1 MTGAA
6 QQQLKTGIAGLDDVL
21 NGGLPAGHL
30 YLVQGDPGVGKT
42 TLGLQVLLATVKRGE
57 RALYISLAETVA
69 EVRQVARSHG
79 WDLTGIAMV
88 DARQAVDSEQDEDNT
103 IFHPSEVELRETIEL
118 LFQEVARVKPD
129 LLVLDSL
136 TELRLLAQLEVQ
148 FRRQVMRL
156 RDRFSSAG
164 TTVLLLDDRAGTS
177 RGTELQSLAHG
188 VISLEMM
195 PQGYG
200 AERRRLRISKLR
212 GLRFRGG
219 FHDYR
224 IDTGGIV
231 VFPRLV
237 AAEHRGRV
245 EPSSATTGNEQFDLM
260 LGGGLDRGTSTLVL
274 GPAGS
279 GKSSLTMQFATAA
292 ARRGERVAV
301 FLFDEGLET
310 LRTRAMAL
318 DIGFDDLE
326 ASGLLLIQQVDPA
339 ELAPDELVQRIR
351 NEVETKDCRMVVIDS
366 LNGYMHAMPDE
377 KFLTVQLH
385 ELLSYLAQHGVTTI
399 LVMSQRGMVGPM
411 SSPPVDVSYVA
422 DSVILT
428 RFFEAHG
435 RVRKA
440 ISVVKKRTGIH
451 EDTIRELQLG
461 PGGVKLGDPLK
472 DFRGVLTGVP
482 EFVGG
487 APEHGGGVPEYTGG
501 SETLLERAR

>member
-1 MTGAA
+1 MTVVAA
-6 QQQLKTGIAGLDDVL
+6 QQLKTGIVGLDDVL
-21 NGGLPAGHL
+21 NGGLPSGHL
-30 YLVQGDPGVGKT
+30 YLIQGDPGVGKT
-42 TLGLQVLLATVKRGE
+42 TLGLQVLLAAVKRGD

-69 EVRQVARSHG
+69 EVREIARSHG
-79 WDLTGIAMV
+79 WDLTGISMV
-88 DARQAVDSEQDEDNT
+88 DARHVGDIGQDEDNT
-103 IFHPSEVELRETIEL
+103 IFHPSEVELRETIEV
-118 LFQEVARVKPD
+118 LFKEVARIKPN

-136 TELRLLAQLEVQ
+136 TELRLLAQSELQ

-156 RDRFSSAG
+156 RDRFSNEG
-164 TTVLLLDDRAGTS
+164 TTVLLLDDRAGAD
-177 RGTELQSLAHG
+177 RGTELQSLSHG
-188 VISLEMM
+188 VLSLELM
-195 PQGYG
+195 PQSYG
-200 AERRRLRISKLR
+200 AERRRLRITKLR
-212 GLRFRGG
+212 GLKFRGG

-231 VFPRLV
+231 VFPRLI

-245 EPSSATTGNEQFDLM
+245 EAQSATTGNEQFDIM

-279 GKSSLTMQFATAA
+279 GKSSLTMQFVTAA
-292 ARRGERVAV
+292 ARRGEQVAV

-310 LRTRAMAL
+310 LRTRATAL

-351 NEVETKDCRMVVIDS
+351 TVVETKNCRMVVIDS
-366 LNGYMHAMPDE
+366 LNGYLHAMPDE

-385 ELLSYLAQHGVTTI
+385 ELLSYLAQYGITTI
-399 LVMSQRGMVGPM
+399 LVMSQHGIVGPM

-440 ISVVKKRTGIH
+440 ISVVKKRTGTH

-461 PGGVKLGDPLK
+461 PGGVRLGGPLK

-482 EFVGG
+482 Q
-487 APEHGGGVPEYTGG
+487 YIGG
-501 SETLLERAR
+501 SADLLEPKR